1 MRRGNSQ
8 VRYSEEFKRRLVEE
22 IENGVMTI
30 SQACRFYG
38 ICSTNSV
45 YKWIALYGMNHDRGK
60 QVYIMTSKEE
70 TELVK
75 LRRENAQL
83 KKELEDAE
91 DRALAW
97 QCMVDAIE
105 IDLGIPVK
113 KKPWNQALLDARKRI
128 NTAANASVEKD
139 TADTTESPSK
149 PVTKEKQPLK
159 RR

>member
-1 MRRGNSQ
+1 MKRGNPQ

-38 ICSTNSV
+38 ICSTNSI

-60 QVYIMTSKEE
+60 QVYIMTNKEE

-75 LRRENAQL
+75 LRREIALL
-83 KKELEDAE
+83 KKELEEAE
-91 DRALAW
+91 ERAIAW
-97 QCMVDAIE
+97 KCMVDAIE
-105 IDLGIPVK
+105 LDLGIPVK
-113 KKPWNQALLDARKRI
+113 KKPWSQALLDAKKQL
-128 NTAANASVEKD
+128 NPAEDASVEKD
-139 TADTTESPSK
+139 TVDSTGYQSK
-149 PVTKEKQPLK
+149 HATKEKQPLK